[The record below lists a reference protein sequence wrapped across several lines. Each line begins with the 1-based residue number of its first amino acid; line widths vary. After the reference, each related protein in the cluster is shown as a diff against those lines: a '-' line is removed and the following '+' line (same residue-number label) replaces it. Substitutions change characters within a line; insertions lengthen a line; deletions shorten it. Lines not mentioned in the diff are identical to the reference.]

1 MKRFC
6 LVACASVSVWVSLS
20 LAREATAPVDYTE
33 RNAAFAP
40 AATVQPEVRNPI
52 RNEGLM
58 DKRVDKTV
66 VEKTRADLLTQ
77 KAPIAVG
84 ETHPKPILERKL
96 GPAPAAEKPELNSW
110 NRREASVSVT
120 AANPPQLVSKYQTS
134 LTAATSS
141 NMARFPAVSVGLP
154 AKINRFIFRKNAVQ
168 TESDA
173 VQKPVVRAAEGNES
187 SQAPRG
193 RAR

>member
-1 MKRFC
+1 MKRFR

-33 RNAAFAP
+33 RNVPFAP
-40 AATVQPEVRNPI
+40 AANVQPSVTNPA

-58 DKRVDKTV
+58 DKRVDKSV
-66 VEKTRADLLTQ
+66 VEKTRADLLAQ

-84 ETHPKPILERKL
+84 ETHAKPMLEKKL
-96 GPAPAAEKPELNSW
+96 GPAPAAEKPALNSW
-110 NRREASVSVT
+110 NHREAPVSVT
-120 AANPPQLVSKYQTS
+120 ATPPKLVSKYQTS

-141 NMARFPAVSVGLP
+141 NMARFPAASAGVT

-168 TESDA
+168 TGSDA
-173 VQKPVVRAAEGNES
+173 VPAPVVRAAEGNES
-187 SQAPRG
+187 SPGPGG